1 MIFPLAHFHVLGS
14 RRCLVRFAACLPLC
28 LSALPECL
36 CLPWSAPLLP
46 CAALPLALS
55 HAPSR
60 PLKRHLLD
68 WRFCIS
74 TLFVFCLLASF
85 FTPFFS
91 FFFSIRPLHHC
102 SSSSICLI
110 AMATLSLQHTLPK
123 LPVPSLDETLAKYL
137 RSIEPLTTP
146 EELERSKVLAKDFV
160 KPGGLGQIL
169 QQRLLDVDRAAPNNW
184 LDDTWWI
191 R

>member
-91 FFFSIRPLHHC
+91 FFFSIRPLHPLFILLHL
-102 SSSSICLI
+102 SHRHGHPFV
-110 AMATLSLQHTLPK
+110 ATHSAK
-123 LPVPSLDETLAKYL
+123 VASALAGRDSGKV
-137 RSIEPLTTP
+137 SPLYRTP
-146 EELERSKVLAKDFV
+146 YHSRGTGEKQGPR
-160 KPGGLGQIL
+160 
-169 QQRLLDVDRAAPNNW
+169 
-184 LDDTWWI
+184 
-191 R
+191 